1 MFAFEW
7 DTRTDQAWR
16 SAECSD
22 VLGFDP
28 HPDTAQ
34 AWFALIAPDDR
45 ANLFRAQEEIS
56 PASPEYR
63 VTYRLTQPDGQ
74 VLWLEESSH
83 GFFDEAGKLI
93 RLIGMTADVTERRQA
108 EEEARRLRDDMARM
122 SRVSA
127 MGELTATIAHE
138 LTQPVGAIIT
148 NAQACRRLLNRSD
161 PDLEEVRT
169 ALAEMV
175 TDCSRANQ
183 VVGRVREFLRR
194 GEAEKA
200 PVDLNAIVRSVVRML
215 KGRLSKEHVRLTLDL
230 DPGIPRVT
238 GGSGQLQQVI
248 FNLIINA
255 ADAVLSRDVSS
266 RKVKVVSS
274 LQSNGMVSVA
284 VEDSGVGVPAE
295 DLDRLFDLFFTT
307 KPDGTGMGLPIC
319 KSIIEAHGGR
329 LWAESDGRSGSMF
342 RFTIL
347 ATEDLPA

>member
-1 MFAFEW
+1 
-7 DTRTDQAWR
+7 
-16 SAECSD
+16 
-22 VLGFDP
+22 
-28 HPDTAQ
+28 
-34 AWFALIAPDDR
+34 
-45 ANLFRAQEEIS
+45 
-56 PASPEYR
+56 
-63 VTYRLTQPDGQ
+63 
-74 VLWLEESSH
+74 
-83 GFFDEAGKLI
+83 
-93 RLIGMTADVTERRQA
+93 MTADVTERRQA

-175 TDCSRANQ
+175 TDCSRANK